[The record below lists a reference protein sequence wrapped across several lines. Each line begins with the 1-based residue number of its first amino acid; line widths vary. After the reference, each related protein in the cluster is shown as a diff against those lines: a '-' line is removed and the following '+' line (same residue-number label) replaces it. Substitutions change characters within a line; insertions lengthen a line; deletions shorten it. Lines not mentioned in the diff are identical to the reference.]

1 MTEVTGTPPENLEDR
16 RKRLYDFKEKVT
28 TKLSDIVRF
37 IGLGLIAVFYTIKN
51 GTAYKTFDHTQTYL
65 LYFVGVTGVVSI
77 LLDYI
82 QYVAN
87 FASVDAALKKDN
99 LKYEKESCSYRTAEL
114 AFKWKRHVTTIGALA
129 LIALVLFT

>member
-1 MTEVTGTPPENLEDR
+1 MTEAAGIPPEGREDR
-16 RKRLYDFKEKVT
+16 RKRLCDFKEKVS

-65 LYFVGVTGVVSI
+65 LYFVWISGVISI
-77 LLDYI
+77 LLDYV

-87 FASVDAALKKDN
+87 YASVDAALRKEN
-99 LKYEKESCSYRTAEL
+99 LKYEKESCPYRAAEFAFAPTA
-114 AFKWKRHVTTIGALA
+114 
-129 LIALVLFT
+129 